1 MKRAARIL
9 HASAYLTRFDAPPP
23 ANDTPEPVNSPHIVD
38 APLPTGDTPQTM
50 GADPVQESPLP
61 LYRPTSSDPPVPEP
75 ATVVD
80 PDQLK
85 AEYEAKFETTLAEE
99 RTCATQALAEARAG
113 WIAHEG
119 ERLEKQ
125 LAESLS
131 AGLLEIRDEI
141 ARIITPL
148 VQRKIEDKTLHA
160 LLDDVLKAAV
170 INVPATLEIAGAPD
184 LIARVSTAVSTCNI
198 TIVSTESEETD
209 VSIQLDATKLE
220 TVMSPVLSAILSA
233 ESEDHG

>member
-23 ANDTPEPVNSPHIVD
+23 ANDTPEPVNAPHIVD

-50 GADPVQESPLP
+50 GSDPVQESSLP

-85 AEYEAKFETTLAEE
+85 AEYEAKLETILADE
-99 RTCATQALAEARAG
+99 RARATQALAEARAG

-125 LAESLS
+125 LAHALS

-148 VQRKIEDKTLHA
+148 VQNKIERKTIDT
-160 LLDDVLKAAV
+160 LLDDVLKAAEN
-170 INVPATLEIAGAPD
+170 NVRATMEIAGAPD
-184 LIARVSTAVSTCNI
+184 LIARISTAVAPYNI
-198 TIVSTESEETD
+198 TIVSKESEEAD
-209 VSIQLDATKLE
+209 ISIQLDATKLE
-220 TVMSPVLSAILSA
+220 TVISPVLSAILSA
-233 ESEDHG
+233 ESEKNG